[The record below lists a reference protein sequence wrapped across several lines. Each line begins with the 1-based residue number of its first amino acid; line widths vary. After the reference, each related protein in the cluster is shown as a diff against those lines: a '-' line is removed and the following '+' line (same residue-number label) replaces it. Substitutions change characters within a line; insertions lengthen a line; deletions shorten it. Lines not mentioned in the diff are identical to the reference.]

1 MASFSYFWC
10 HVDRM
15 ATKVC
20 PRRIFDQKSAGVGTR
35 LVPVYNQVV
44 EILLLKLK
52 PFLRG
57 WLVVLQQYVVA
68 QLF

>member
-20 PRRIFDQKSAGVGTR
+20 PRQIFDQKSAGVGTR
-35 LVPVYNQVV
+35 LVPVYSQVV

-52 PFLRG
+52 PFLRR